1 MNLFSAPFWLR
12 TVYPKGLI
20 WRIPTSRREVFL
32 TFDDGPVPEVTPLV
46 LSILEKFNVKATFFC
61 VGDNVQKNPRIF
73 KMVQDQGHAI
83 GNHTF
88 HHVKAWKMGFDS
100 YLSEVEQ
107 CNQLVN
113 SHLFRPPHG
122 QITRKITRTLRND
135 YRIIMWSALT
145 GDYDKKLTGD
155 QCLAH
160 AINNTKPGAV
170 IVFHDSI
177 KALER
182 MEYALPLYIEYCLKE
197 RYSFRT
203 LE

>member
-1 MNLFSAPFWLR
+1 MNLFSAPSWLR
-12 TVYPKGLI
+12 AVYPKGLV
-20 WRIPTSRREVFL
+20 WSVPTNRREVFL
-32 TFDDGPVPEVTPLV
+32 TFDDGPIPEVTPLV
-46 LSILEKFNVKATFFC
+46 LGILEKFNVKATFFC
-61 VGDNVQKNPRIF
+61 VGDNVQKYPQTF
-73 KMVQDQGHAI
+73 KMLQEHGHTI
-83 GNHTF
+83 GNHTY
-88 HHVKAWKMGFDS
+88 HHVKAWKTGFDS

-107 CNQLVN
+107 CNQLVK

-122 QITRKITRTLRND
+122 QITRKITRTLSKD

-182 MEYALPLYIEYCLKE
+182 MEYALPLYIKHCKE
-197 RYSFRT
+197 QGYSFAT
-203 LE
+203 FE